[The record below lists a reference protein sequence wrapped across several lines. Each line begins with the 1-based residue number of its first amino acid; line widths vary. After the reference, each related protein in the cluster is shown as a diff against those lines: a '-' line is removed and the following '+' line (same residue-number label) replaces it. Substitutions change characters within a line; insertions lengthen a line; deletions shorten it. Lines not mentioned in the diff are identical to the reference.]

1 MASTRSA
8 TVSIRLTPEVKRQLH
23 RLAKATG
30 RSANYL
36 VADAIE
42 IYVQEQQR
50 QLESIRRGFAEIEEG
65 HYISHE
71 AMKAWLLALGS
82 KRELPVPKCVC
93 DESHHGPKAA
103 IVNPSF

>member
-8 TVSIRLTPEVKRQLH
+8 TVSIRLTPGVKRQLN

-50 QLESIRRGFAEIEEG
+50 QLESIRRGFAEIDAG
-65 HYISHE
+65 HYIPHE
-71 AMKAWLLALGS
+71 AMKAWLLSLGS
-82 KRELPVPKCVC
+82 ERELPAPKCVC
-93 DESHHGPKAA
+93 GESHDEPGR
-103 IVNPSF
+103 